1 MEETARI
8 IRFFIS
14 NESALE
20 SIGID
25 ELRDVV
31 GLASIVL
38 GDSQFDVEMKRKAWN
53 LLCDIVILDKLPVE
67 ERWTLYWQT
76 GLYSFM
82 ETSYDNL
89 SGLQERAYA
98 SIFQTVERKLPPE
111 LLEGGADVENS
122 GPIVLVTNQ
131 FLNPDTHAPSRRILD
146 YAYVLEVKMGVPV
159 RIINEAGSHFHAL
172 PYVSGCRSY
181 NFAEVFND
189 YENVLYRDRLF
200 PFFQVGSFMPDLQEI
215 ANLLHNIKEW
225 RPRLVLGVGGSC
237 LTADLCWGFAKTA
250 SIPCNTAIPITMA
263 EYPVVCRKLERGDH
277 ERLSRLYPWQHIKE
291 ATFNYIMPDD
301 ANLEKYSR
309 TQFGIPDDAW
319 LLVSAGNRMDK
330 ELSAEFLQAMDDV
343 LEKDQKAMLLIVG
356 RGSDVARD
364 RLASG
369 LRNADRIIFTG
380 YLKDGSQAI
389 RLGDVYVQPERK
401 GGGRAAFEALH
412 YGIPVITTA
421 YGDAYYVCGDEFAV
435 ASYGEMAERIQEY
448 ERDEE
453 AYEAARER
461 AVSRAAVLEDME
473 GMLKKLLDD
482 LGVPCNPG
490 KEAVDPSR
498 FYPIFEQ
505 SGGRD
510 ARQAVLSLRQDM
522 EGRLS
527 DIQNTAHIIERRL
540 RDSEWATVFRDTLR
554 GSEWLKDVSISPG
567 RSAIGYPGLYALYR
581 SLDEFR
587 PRRILELGLGQ
598 STRVIGSYAGHFG
611 AAHTIVEHDGD
622 WISFFLGKHGKNE
635 GTRMVRLD
643 CAETPYEGRYIRTQ
657 EPIRHYE
664 GFAAA
669 LSGETFDFIF
679 IDGPQGSSGY
689 SRPDVTELLPE
700 CLEKSFVI
708 MLDDSE
714 RQGEQNTMRVMMQIL
729 TGAGLRFAA
738 GQYDGVKNT
747 GVIVS
752 EDLKFLL
759 TL

>member
-1 MEETARI
+1 MEETTRI
-8 IRFFIS
+8 IQFFIS
-14 NESALE
+14 NERVLE
-20 SIGID
+20 KISPD
-25 ELRDVV
+25 ELRDVA

-38 GDSQFDVEMKRKAWN
+38 REKTYSAELKRDAWR
-53 LLCDIVILDKLPVE
+53 LTCDIAILDRLPIS
-67 ERWTLYWQT
+67 ERWALYWQASWV
-76 GLYSFM
+76 SFT
-82 ETSYDNL
+82 ETKYDDL
-89 SGLQERAYA
+89 RERLEMAYA
-98 SIFQTVERKLPPE
+98 SIFQAVERELPSG
-111 LLEGGADVENS
+111 LLEGEIIDDWD

-131 FLNPDTHAPSRRILD
+131 FLGLGHAPTRRIMD
-146 YAYVLEVKMGVPV
+146 YANTLESRLGVPV
-159 RIINEAGSHFHAL
+159 RILNEAGMHYKEPPYIASGRIFDFHE
-172 PYVSGCRSY
+172 SY
-181 NFAEVFND
+181 NGFHEISYQD
-189 YENVLYRDRLF
+189 HIF
-200 PFFQVGSFMPDLQEI
+200 PFFQVESEMPDLQEI

-225 RPRLVLGVGGSC
+225 KPRLVLGVGGNC
-237 LTADLCWGFAKTA
+237 LTADLCRGFAKTA
-250 SIPCNTAIPITMA
+250 SIPCTTSIPTTMA
-263 EYPVVCRKLERGDH
+263 EYPVICRKLEESDR

-301 ANLEKYSR
+301 ADFESYTR
-309 TQFGIPDDAW
+309 TQFGIQDDAW
-319 LLVSAGNRMDK
+319 LLVSAGRRMEE
-330 ELSAEFLQAMDDV
+330 ELDAEFMQMVDDV
-343 LEKDQKAMLLIVG
+343 LESIPNAMFLVIG
-356 RGSDVARD
+356 EASDNMRSQLTRD
-364 RLASG
+364 LRHASRVRFAG
-369 LRNADRIIFTG
+369 A
-380 YLKDGSQAI
+380 LKYGSQAI
-389 RLGDVYVQPERK
+389 RLGNVYVQPERK

-421 YGDAYYVCGDEFAV
+421 YGDTYYVCGDEFAV
-435 ASYGEMAERIQEY
+435 TSYGEMAERVQKY

-453 AYEAARER
+453 EYGAARER
-461 AVSRAAVLEDME
+461 AVARAVVLEDME

-490 KEAVDPSR
+490 KEAVDFSR

-505 SGGRD
+505 SAGRD

-527 DIQNTAHIIERRL
+527 DIQKTTHFIERRS

-635 GTRMVRLD
+635 GTRMMRLD
-643 CAETPYEGRYIRTQ
+643 CAESPYEGRYIRTQ
-657 EPIRHYE
+657 ESIRHYE
-664 GFAAA
+664 GFAEA

-679 IDGPQGSSGY
+679 IDGPQGSRGY

-714 RQGEQNTMRVMMQIL
+714 RQGEQNTMHAMMQIL